1 MAGVPPPGGTR
12 LNRRKGS
19 LLVTDRVSLSF
30 KNTEI
35 QGIQQITVK
44 TVSYIYKLFS
54 NIFLG
59 DPRIENN
66 LCQLS
71 EIMITD
77 HLTLVPMETLNSPSG
92 SSGNN

>member
-1 MAGVPPPGGTR
+1 M
-12 LNRRKGS
+12 
-19 LLVTDRVSLSF
+19 
-30 KNTEI
+30 
-35 QGIQQITVK
+35 
-44 TVSYIYKLFS
+44 YKLFS